1 MRVVY
6 SSILDKISSAYF
18 VDYLTVSDYK
28 PIVVYCKK
36 TTADESYFF
45 YQKKKKKLLG
55 RIGINVLN
63 LKKKIYNLINLIFLV
78 KN

>member
-45 YQKKKKKLLG
+45 YQKKKKIV
-55 RIGINVLN
+55 R
-63 LKKKIYNLINLIFLV
+63 
-78 KN
+78 